1 MALCGAWNPSL
12 ASSRGLEAIDVG
24 STLSR
29 RLHLPTCCGALK
41 ALAALAG
48 HEAMHANVR
57 LTTAAER
64 PQEVASDFTLIGPEA
79 ERRL

>member
-1 MALCGAWNPSL
+1 MW
-12 ASSRGLEAIDVG
+12 EV
-24 STLSR
+24 LSR
-29 RLHLPTCCGALK
+29 EGSGHLPTWDTCPLANLLRALK
-41 ALAALAG
+41 AFAALAG